1 MSRLPCIFSAC
12 PAGCGAGG
20 LGQRL
25 AARVAPGGRRL
36 GARAYLLLALIFTL
50 GIWSD
55 VGPFKLVAATEGKLF
70 DIR

>member
-1 MSRLPCIFSAC
+1 
-12 PAGCGAGG
+12 
-20 LGQRL
+20 L